1 MVWVWNWEINFQFS
15 PLPAFGDPSP
25 TPTAVGNRCSKVGLG
40 IFRLYLDSIVGKALR
55 FDCGSNESGMKLQVS
70 FSPSQK
76 IKSSK
81 NFAPAFPLTCFSVFV
96 QSMKQ
101 LRSQTPLRT
110 AIRQRNAQDVR
121 CLKMMDRKLWALDYL
136 NLSEQSRAE
145 RLRIQRSSHDY
156 NERFSG
162 KIWAFSDQNSENW
175 QESPKPPP
183 RGRRRMRICNS

>member
-1 MVWVWNWEINFQFS
+1 
-15 PLPAFGDPSP
+15 
-25 TPTAVGNRCSKVGLG
+25 
-40 IFRLYLDSIVGKALR
+40 
-55 FDCGSNESGMKLQVS
+55 MKLQVS

-121 CLKMMDRKLWALDYL
+121 CLKMMDRKLWALD
-136 NLSEQSRAE
+136 LSKSKQAEQGREA
-145 RLRIQRSSHDY
+145 
-156 NERFSG
+156 
-162 KIWAFSDQNSENW
+162 QNSEKLL
-175 QESPKPPP
+175 Q
-183 RGRRRMRICNS
+183 